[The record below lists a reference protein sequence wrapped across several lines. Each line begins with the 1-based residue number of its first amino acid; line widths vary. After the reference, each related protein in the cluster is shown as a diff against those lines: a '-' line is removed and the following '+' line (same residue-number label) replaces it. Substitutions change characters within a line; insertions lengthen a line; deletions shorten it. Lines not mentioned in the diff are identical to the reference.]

1 MILTNLLNRRRTTG
15 PIQDLPN
22 GGTRVIYNGKVFD
35 LAGRVIRAD
44 QLAESSKTVY
54 RYADETPSP
63 DQV

>member
-1 MILTNLLNRRRTTG
+1 
-15 PIQDLPN
+15 
-22 GGTRVIYNGKVFD
+22 VIYNGKVFD